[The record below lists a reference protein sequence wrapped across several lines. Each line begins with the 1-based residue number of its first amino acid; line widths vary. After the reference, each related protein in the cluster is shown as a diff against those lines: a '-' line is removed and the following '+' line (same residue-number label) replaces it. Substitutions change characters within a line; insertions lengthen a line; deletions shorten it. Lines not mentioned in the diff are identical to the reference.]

1 MKTLEN
7 DVSDKKSIT
16 VSNVLKI
23 KKIEHYFKV
32 KLESTLP
39 EDKSDVLSKNVL
51 FSSRKK
57 RGRNKIPVV
66 KPNIPAI
73 KKFERFFG
81 VEAKN
86 SLFYGKLNILEKQFI
101 LSARKD
107 FAQKIEGK
115 PWEIFTKGR
124 FIYYCIT
131 YNDYYVRDAL
141 TGQNV
146 GEAVMENDWLQ
157 NIEVISEYQK
167 QGIGTNL
174 MRAIV
179 KTLGKDFLIPAKGEP
194 GITSYYMTDAGAAL
208 INSCLRKK
216 IITEE
221 QCLVDV
227 PLTPTRSPQR
237 F

>member
-7 DVSDKKSIT
+7 DVGNKKSIS
-16 VSNVLKI
+16 VSNILKI
-23 KKIEHYFKV
+23 KKIEHYFKA
-32 KLESTLP
+32 KSGSTLS
-39 EDKSDVLSKNVL
+39 EDKSEILSKNIF
-51 FSSRKK
+51 FSTRKK
-57 RGRNKIPVV
+57 RGRNKIPIV

-73 KKFERFFG
+73 KKFEDFFG
-81 VEAKN
+81 IKAKD
-86 SLFYGKLNILEKQFI
+86 SFFEGKYNVLEKQLI
-101 LSARKD
+101 LSAKKE
-107 FAQKIEGK
+107 FTPKIEGK
-115 PWEIFTKGR
+115 PWKIFTKGR

-141 TGQNV
+141 TGRDV

-157 NIEVISEYQK
+157 NIEVIPEYQK

-174 MRAIV
+174 MKAIV
-179 KTLGKDFLIPAKGEP
+179 KTLGKDFLIPAKGQP

-208 INSCLRKK
+208 INSCLRKN

-227 PLTPTRSPQR
+227 PLTPSRSP
-237 F
+237 